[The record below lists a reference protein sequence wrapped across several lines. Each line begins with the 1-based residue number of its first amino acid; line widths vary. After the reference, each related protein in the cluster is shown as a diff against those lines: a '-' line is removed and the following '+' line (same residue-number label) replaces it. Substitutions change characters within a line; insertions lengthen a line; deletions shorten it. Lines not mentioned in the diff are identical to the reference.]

1 MIPYKEVIMPKF
13 TKKDIDTVGELRRA
27 LKEFPDDYPIKIVF
41 NSEIC
46 FIKGVADYDD
56 ACEIEMI

>member
-1 MIPYKEVIMPKF
+1 MSKF
-13 TKKDIDTVGELRRA
+13 NKKDIDTVGDLRKA

-41 NSEIC
+41 NSETC